1 MHNRAYSLLSI
12 KSIDEEKRELTG
24 IASTPTVDRVGDSVD
39 PMGARFKTPMPL
51 LLYHDQQRPVGNVV
65 FAKPTKEGIPFKA
78 VIPTVP
84 EPGVIQDRVNEAW
97 HSLKYGLIAAVS
109 VGFNPDPS
117 KTERLKGG
125 GLLYRAWE
133 WLELSLCSVPANPD
147 AVVQGFKSMDPEQI
161 RSALSLGTEQ
171 RAASGNAPTESPPDP
186 GVSGVTH
193 KPAQSGPF
201 FARSKGKPMN
211 KSITEQL
218 ASFEAKRAADVAR
231 METIMTKASDDG
243 RSLDE
248 TETEEYDTLS
258 TEVDGVDKHLER
270 LRKLE
275 KASKAKAAPV
285 AGDSSQAASQ
295 ARSGSIVMMERNLPK
310 GTGFTRYAMALAAS
324 KGNLMQAAETAKK
337 WRDSTPEVERVLKAA
352 VDAGTTTDA
361 TWAAPLVDY
370 TTLASEFVELL
381 RPQTIIGRLPGLRR
395 VPFNVRM
402 PRQTAGG
409 TYGWVGEGKAK
420 PVGELAFD
428 EITMRWAKA
437 AGIIVITQE
446 LARQSSPDAE
456 AIVRQDMI
464 EGIAAFLDQQ
474 FTSPSVSEVSNVSPG
489 AITNGVTN
497 TLVAGGTTADAFRV
511 DAGDLWATMLNANIV
526 PTSGAWLMSNVMAMR
541 LSLMRNALDQQEFPG
556 LTPTGGTLLGYPVI
570 TSQNVIAPDTDG
582 DMIVF
587 LNQSD
592 IFLSEEG
599 IMLDASSEASLQF
612 NTAPDEPTSASTV
625 MVSLWQRNMIG
636 LRAERYINW
645 KRRRDAAVGYIFG
658 ANYGEGS

>member
-1 MHNRAYSLLSI
+1 MTLHRAYSALEC
-12 KSIDEEKRELTG
+12 KEFDDEKRVIRGLATSPVPDRAG
-24 IASTPTVDRVGDSVD
+24 DVVDQY
-39 PMGARFKTPMPL
+39 GAQYAETIPL
-51 LLYHDQQRPVGNVV
+51 FLYHDSRLTVGTVKLG
-65 FAKPTKEGIPFKA
+65 KPNKNGIPFEA
-78 VIPTVP
+78 QIPKVL
-84 EPGVIQDRVNEAW
+84 EEGALKQRVDEAW
-97 HSLKYGLIAAVS
+97 QMVKYKLIAAVS
-109 VGFNPDPS
+109 IGFRAIEGKVES
-117 KTERLKGG
+117 IRGG
-125 GLLYRAWE
+125 GLKFLASE
-133 WLELSLCSVPANPD
+133 IVELSLVPVPMQSLATIHSI
-147 AVVQGFKSMDPEQI
+147 KSFNAET
-161 RSALSLGTEQ
+161 RKELGIDSEQ
-171 RAASGNAPTESPPDP
+171 RASSGNASPESPPDP
-186 GVSGVTH
+186 GVSGQTT
-193 KPAQSGPF
+193 KPAKSGPF
-201 FARSKGKPMN
+201 FARSKGKQM
-211 KSITEQL
+211 KTIAEQL

-231 METIMTKASDDG
+231 MEAIMEKAADEG

-248 TETEEYDTLS
+248 SETEEYDTLA

-295 ARSGSIVMMERNLPK
+295 SRAGSIIMMERNLPK
-310 GTGFTRYAMALAAS
+310 GTAFTRYAMALAAS
-324 KGNLMQAAETAKK
+324 KGNLMQAHEISKK

-352 VDAGTTTDA
+352 VDAGTTTDT

-446 LARQSSPDAE
+446 LARQSNPEAE

-464 EGIAAFLDQQ
+464 EGIGAFLDQQ
-474 FTSPSVSEVSNVSPG
+474 FTNPSVSEVSNVSPA
-489 AITNGVTN
+489 AITNGVSN
-497 TLVAGGTTADAFRV
+497 TVVAGGTTADAFRV
-511 DAGDLWATMLNANIV
+511 DAGDLWATMLGNNIV

-541 LSLMRNALDQQEFPG
+541 LSLMRNALDQREFPE
-556 LTPTGGTLLGYPVI
+556 LTPTGGTLLGYPVV

-612 NTAPDEPTSASTV
+612 NTAPDEPTTASTV
-625 MVSLWQRNMIG
+625 LVSLWQRNMIG

-645 KRRRDAAVGYIFG
+645 KRRRDAAVGYIYA